1 MEFQTLVDVLSA
13 FGVQG
18 LIAAAIIL
26 VGVYVAKRA
35 GLVATA
41 NQARIANVVMAAVIY
56 GLTNPQSEG
65 ALMAVLSALLAALA
79 HKGLEQ
85 IPALNGV
92 TGLSAKSAVK

>member
-13 FGVQG
+13 FGWQG
-18 LIAAAIIL
+18 LLAAAVIL
-26 VGVYVAKRA
+26 VTIYIAKRA

-41 NQARIANVVMAAVIY
+41 NQARIANVVLAAVIY

-65 ALMAVLSALLAALA
+65 ALMAVLSAVLASLV

-85 IPALNGV
+85 IPAMKPII
-92 TGLSAKSAVK
+92 GLPGK